1 MMRRSFALICLGLA
15 VSGCSASTSRN
26 AGDGP
31 NMPTMVTPLMLE
43 PPPIYSILGFRDK
56 IQLTSEQI
64 TSLDSIATRVHDQN
78 VPLIRELREKASPT
92 RNQVGM
98 VIPDELRPALDS
110 VRANNRSAATA
121 VGKVLTPPQQ
131 QSACQIFEEQAQERD
146 NDRRRGNGPRPRT
159 SRLGSEAD
167 SILASA
173 RRSVWPFCRSNGAVI
188 R

>member
-1 MMRRSFALICLGLA
+1 MRRSFALICLGLA

-31 NMPTMVTPLMLE
+31 NMPTMITPLMLE

-64 TSLDSIATRVHDQN
+64 TSLDSIATQVHDQN

-92 RNQVGM
+92 RNQIGM

-110 VRANNRSAATA
+110 VRANNRAAATA

-131 QSACQIFEEQAQERD
+131 QSACQIFEEQAQERE
-146 NDRRRGNGPRPRT
+146 NDRNRGNGPRPRT

-173 RRSVWPFCRSNGAVI
+173 RRSVWPFCRSNGAV
-188 R
+188 RR

>member
-1 MMRRSFALICLGLA
+1 MRRSFALICLGLA
-15 VSGCSASTSRN
+15 VSGCSASNPRN
-26 AGDGP
+26 AGNGP

-56 IQLTSEQI
+56 IQLTSAQI
-64 TSLDSIATRVHDQN
+64 TSLDSIATWVHDEN
-78 VPLIRELREKASPT
+78 VPLIQELREGATPT

-98 VIPDELRPALDS
+98 VIPDSLRPKLDA
-110 VRANNRSAATA
+110 VRTNNRTAASG
-121 VGKVLTPPQQ
+121 VGKVLTTTQQ

-146 NDRRRGNGPRPRT
+146 SDRGRGNGSPRPRT

-173 RRSVWPFCRSNGAVI
+173 RRSVWPFCRGNNAVKQ
-188 R
+188 